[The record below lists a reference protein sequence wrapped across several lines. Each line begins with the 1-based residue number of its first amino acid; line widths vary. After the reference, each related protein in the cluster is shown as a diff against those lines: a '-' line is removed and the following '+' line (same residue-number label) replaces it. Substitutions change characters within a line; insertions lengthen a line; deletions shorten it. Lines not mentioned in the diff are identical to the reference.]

1 MTLAIRTLLLLLL
14 FTVSQANAEE
24 KMVKIQFN
32 YNGKMVMGS
41 LEDNPASREFLAQLP
56 LKVMLEDYGS
66 IEKIAQLPRQLK
78 EAGGME
84 AITPVTGDIAY
95 YMPWGNL
102 AIFRED
108 FRFSPGLIRLGRI
121 EQGMDVLRQSG
132 AVEVTIMRAENQSQ

>member
-1 MTLAIRTLLLLLL
+1 MTLAIRTFLLLLL
-14 FTVSQANAEE
+14 FAVSQANAEE
-24 KMVKIQFN
+24 KTVKIQFN

-66 IEKIAQLPRQLK
+66 IEKIAQLPRRLK
-78 EAGGME
+78 DAGGME

-132 AVEVTIMRAENQSQ
+132 AVEVTIMRAENKSQ